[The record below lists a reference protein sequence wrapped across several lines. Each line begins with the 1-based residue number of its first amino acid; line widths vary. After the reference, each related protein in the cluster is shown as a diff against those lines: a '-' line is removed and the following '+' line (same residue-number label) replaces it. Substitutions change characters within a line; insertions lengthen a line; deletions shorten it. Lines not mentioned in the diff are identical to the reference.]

1 MGEVEG
7 EVNEE
12 ESLFLSRAL
21 ITFWFSESKL
31 MIIFSLEYQLYRP
44 ALPTAARTDAA
55 STALVFARQDGRAL
69 GAT

>member
-1 MGEVEG
+1 
-7 EVNEE
+7 
-12 ESLFLSRAL
+12 
-21 ITFWFSESKL
+21 

-55 STALVFARQDGRAL
+55 STALVSARQDGRAL